1 MTRRPKEIHEM
12 TWGEALSR
20 LIETKPHEVEPP
32 PGAVA
37 KKERPKLRKPR
48 KAKASSGAKPSGD

>member
-32 PGAVA
+32 PGAAA
-37 KKERPKLRKPR
+37 KKERPKVKKLRKT
-48 KAKASSGAKPSGD
+48 KTKVQDA

>member
-12 TWGEALSR
+12 SWGEALSR

-32 PGAVA
+32 PGAAA
-37 KKERPKLRKPR
+37 KKERPPR
-48 KAKASSGAKPSGD
+48 KKPKKRKTPS

>member
-1 MTRRPKEIHEM
+1 MIRKAKEIHEM
-12 TWGEALSR
+12 SWGEALSR

-37 KKERPKLRKPR
+37 KKERPKLRKR
-48 KAKASSGAKPSGD
+48 KPARPAPDTKPKGD

>member
-12 TWGEALSR
+12 SWGEALSR

-32 PGAVA
+32 PGASA

-48 KAKASSGAKPSGD
+48 KTKASSGAKPSGD

>member
-12 TWGEALSR
+12 SWGEALSR

-32 PGAVA
+32 PGASA
-37 KKERPKLRKPR
+37 KKERPPR
-48 KAKASSGAKPSGD
+48 KKPKKRKEAT